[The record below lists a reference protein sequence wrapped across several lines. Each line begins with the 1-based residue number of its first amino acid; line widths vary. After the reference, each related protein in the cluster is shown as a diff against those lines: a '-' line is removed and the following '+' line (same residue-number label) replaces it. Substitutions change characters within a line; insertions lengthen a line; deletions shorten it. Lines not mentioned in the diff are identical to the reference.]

1 MILDS
6 AKSID
11 LFPVSDYNNTMTRF
25 LFYVMLIGKERMQ
38 QEIWFQKYQIEGLL
52 GSGGTARVYLA
63 KHIKLNSYR
72 AIKCISKT
80 HPLYELQRNEAHI
93 LKNLKHSCIPII
105 YDIEEDEEGS
115 YIVEQYLEGETLK
128 AAVLRKG
135 PMAEDIIIDYAIQ
148 LCDLFHYL
156 HSIERPILYMDLK
169 PDNILISDRSLKLI
183 DFGSAIFQDEYTL
196 EHKVAATRGYA
207 APELY
212 RKEKLDYRCDIY
224 GIGMLLYY
232 MASGIVISPQL
243 KQIANID
250 QISDCSK
257 ELKHIIN
264 HCLRFNP
271 AFRYATVSQLKKHLS
286 ALSPGKKGG
295 LESSQRLHIAVAG
308 AQARI
313 GVTHMALRLCHYMK
327 SQKIDCLYREENG
340 SRSILS
346 TKCHPGLMEEE
357 SEISN
362 LIGKPML
369 SGVFSPAQ
377 DIPDALVVVTDYGTL
392 TDEKLQNFLKADIKL
407 LVLGAKPWELDHSE
421 ELLKMVTEY
430 KDITYLFNFLDG
442 KQFQMVCRNMEHRCC
457 YRIPYEPDPFQR
469 ITAQNGL
476 DLFNELVGFRLRPHM
491 GQRKGQRKGRGWPQ
505 L

>member
-1 MILDS
+1 
-6 AKSID
+6 
-11 LFPVSDYNNTMTRF
+11 
-25 LFYVMLIGKERMQ
+25 MQ

-63 KHIKLNSYR
+63 KHIILNSYR

-135 PMAEDIIIDYAIQ
+135 PMAEDIIINYAIQ

-156 HSIERPILYMDLK
+156 HSVERPILYIDLK
-169 PDNILISDRSLKLI
+169 PENILISDRSLKLI
-183 DFGSAIFQDEYTL
+183 DFGSAIFQDEYTA
-196 EHKVAATRGYA
+196 EQNVAATRGYA

-212 RKEKLDYRCDIY
+212 RKQKLDYRCDIY

-232 MASGIVISPQL
+232 MASGIEICPRSRQIS
-243 KQIANID
+243 NID

-257 ELKHIIN
+257 KLKHIIN

-271 AFRYATVSQLKKHLS
+271 AFRYASVSQLKNHLS
-286 ALSPGKKGG
+286 ALSPGSKGG
-295 LESSQRLHIAVAG
+295 LGSSQRLRIAVAG

-313 GVTHMALRLCHYMK
+313 GVTHLALRLCHYMK
-327 SQKIDCLYREENG
+327 SQRIDCLYREENG
-340 SRSILS
+340 NRSILS
-346 TKCHPGLMEEE
+346 TKCHPRPIEEE
-357 SEISN
+357 SEIINHVGIS
-362 LIGKPML
+362 ML
-369 SGVFSPAQ
+369 SGGFSEEQ
-377 DIPDALVVVTDYGTL
+377 DVPEALVVLTDYGTL

-407 LVLGAKPWELDHSE
+407 LVMGAKPWELEHSE

-442 KQFQMVCRNMEHRCC
+442 KQFQMVCKNMEHKCC

-469 ITAQNGL
+469 ITEQNGL
-476 DLFNELVGFRLRPHM
+476 DLFNELVGYRLRPNM
-491 GQRKGQRKGRGWPQ
+491 GQGKVQRKRRGWR
-505 L
+505 LL